1 MTIFKEMSN
10 IHGLIH
16 PKPFT
21 DEPNSARATK
31 TLLAIIFTNIVALH
45 LIFSENKNFSI
56 NFKRFLIFFSLVCV
70 SSYLYALGR
79 SDGPHIKNSFG
90 YPLMFISIYLS
101 YNLLIFISEKKII
114 LNKYLIYI
122 SLFFFIFLSF
132 QLNFKNI
139 ISYNDR
145 FNNFINL
152 KDDYFLN
159 NDEVELIDKLKSKVK
174 NYDCIQLLSNDA
186 ALYFLLRKKVVQDI
200 IMYGMLHQMILKKN

>member
-31 TLLAIIFTNIVALH
+31 TLLAIIFTKIVALH

-90 YPLMFISIYLS
+90 YPLIFISIYLS
-101 YNLLIFISEKKII
+101 YNFLIFTDLFVLQVQHFRFSVI
-114 LNKYLIYI
+114 LRVGVGD
-122 SLFFFIFLSF
+122 SLNSF
-132 QLNFKNI
+132 HYCR
-139 ISYNDR
+139 S
-145 FNNFINL
+145 
-152 KDDYFLN
+152 
-159 NDEVELIDKLKSKVK
+159 
-174 NYDCIQLLSNDA
+174 
-186 ALYFLLRKKVVQDI
+186 
-200 IMYGMLHQMILKKN
+200 